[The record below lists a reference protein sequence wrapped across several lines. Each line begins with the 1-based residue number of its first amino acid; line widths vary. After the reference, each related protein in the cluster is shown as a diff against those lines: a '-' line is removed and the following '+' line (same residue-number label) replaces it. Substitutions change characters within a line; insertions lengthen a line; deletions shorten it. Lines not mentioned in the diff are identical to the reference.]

1 MCFILKSNWEINIG
15 IQKNYGLKIM
25 FTNVTTT
32 SSYLEKSGTPD
43 NLFQI

>member
-1 MCFILKSNWEINIG
+1 MCFILKSNWEKNIG
-15 IQKNYGLKIM
+15 IQENCGLKIM

-32 SSYLEKSGTPD
+32 YYLEKSGTPD